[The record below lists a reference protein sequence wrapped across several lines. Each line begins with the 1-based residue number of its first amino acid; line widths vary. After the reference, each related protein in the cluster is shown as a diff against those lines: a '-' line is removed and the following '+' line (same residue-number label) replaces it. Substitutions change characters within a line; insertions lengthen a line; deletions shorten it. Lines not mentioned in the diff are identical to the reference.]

1 LAQAKYPVKSLAK
14 AFKLLDALG
23 RSDNGTSIAALS
35 KELKM
40 GKSTIHRLLA
50 TLREFD
56 LVWFDPTTSNYALGA
71 RILRWS
77 DLLVRQNLVIRHG
90 WPILREL
97 VQACHE
103 TASLAVL
110 EGTDVMFIAR
120 CESTQRLRMSEQVGG
135 RNPAHCTA
143 LGKAMLAAL
152 SEKEFLNVYDGME
165 TLKALTAN
173 SITSRDK
180 LWDHLRKVQQEGVA
194 YDFEENIVG
203 GICVGTAV
211 RNHTGNVVAGMS
223 LSLPTQRL
231 RGDILITL
239 KEHLIQA
246 AGQLSSELGY
256 TGDHPVVSGAP
267 AVHGRRRSGRAPEP
281 TAA

>member
-14 AFKLLDALG
+14 ALRLLDALG
-23 RSDNGTSIAALS
+23 RPDNGTSIAALS

-56 LVWFDPTTSNYALGA
+56 LVWLDPSTSNYALGA

-90 WPILREL
+90 WAILREL

-110 EGTDVMFIAR
+110 EGTEVVFIAR
-120 CESTQRLRMSEQVGG
+120 CESTQRLRMSEAVGS

-152 SEKEFLNVYDGME
+152 SEKEFLKVYDGME
-165 TLKALTAN
+165 TLKPITPN
-173 SITSRDK
+173 SITSREK

-194 YDFEENIVG
+194 YDFEENVAG
-203 GICVGTAV
+203 GVCIGTVV

-223 LSLPTQRL
+223 ISLPTQRL

-239 KEHLIQA
+239 KEHLVGA
-246 AGQLSSELGY
+246 ANRLSAELGHSKDSEIFNASP
-256 TGDHPVVSGAP
+256 GR
-267 AVHGRRRSGRAPEP
+267 GRRSANRAPEP
-281 TAA
+281 TAV